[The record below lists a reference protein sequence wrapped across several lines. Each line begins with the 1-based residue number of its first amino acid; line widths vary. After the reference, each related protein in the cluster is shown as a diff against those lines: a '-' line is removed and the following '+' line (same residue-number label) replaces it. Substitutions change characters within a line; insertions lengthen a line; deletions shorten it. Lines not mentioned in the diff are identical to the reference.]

1 MNTCSCG
8 KCSPTNV
15 LLKPKPE
22 NGIVVKTITVEIDMV
37 ECILPVYKFVQR
49 GQTLSFDDLKDLI
62 ITNE

>member
-22 NGIVVKTITVEIDMV
+22 NGIVVKTVIVEIDMV
-37 ECILPVYKFVQR
+37 EYILPVYKFVQR